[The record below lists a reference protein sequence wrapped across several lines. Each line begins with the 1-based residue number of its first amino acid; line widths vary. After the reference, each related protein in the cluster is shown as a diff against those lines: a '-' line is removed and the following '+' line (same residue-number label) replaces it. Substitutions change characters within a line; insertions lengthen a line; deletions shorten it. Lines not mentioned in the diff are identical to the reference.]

1 MPDAVF
7 KPKHR
12 WRWLWWILA
21 LASCAGIVFA
31 GVWLVQHAPAFF
43 HQSLTNQANQSNVAS
58 MFIGLVT
65 LLVSVVA
72 LVVAVRQGRRAKA
85 ADLSPEERRELVAR
99 DQRRKY
105 LGRRDQLPRVGDLDA
120 RAMALGVH
128 PAIEA
133 RNPQRRLGRRWA
145 RWREAR
151 RPGAT

>member
-21 LASCAGIVFA
+21 LAGCAGVVFA
-31 GVWLVQHAPAFF
+31 GVRLVPLLPFF

-58 MFIGLVT
+58 MFIGFAT
-65 LLVSVVA
+65 LLVSVLA

-85 ADLSPEERRELVAR
+85 PELSPDEQRELVAR
-99 DQRRKY
+99 DRLRQHVGPRE
-105 LGRRDQLPRVGDLDA
+105 QLSRVGDPAA
-120 RAMALGVH
+120 RARALGVN
-128 PAIEA
+128 PAIEV
-133 RNPQRRLGRRWA
+133 RNPQRQLGRRWA
-145 RWREAR
+145 RWRDAR